1 MRTKSIVL
9 LLLALGCGLVAS
21 IGISQII
28 EQNKQGGGPAAE
40 TQPILVAMKP
50 IAGQEQLKAENVKL
64 EEWPKHLIPKGA
76 LTKIEDVEG
85 RRVKFS
91 LVPGDPV
98 LENKLVGDEDRRATI
113 DVPPGFRLV
122 AVHADAVSAVGNLIK
137 PGDRV
142 DVLVYLKANNFQG
155 GQEAGATTILQ
166 DIKVF
171 AVNDQWRPSEEKGGE
186 VAAVKNV
193 ALLVTPE
200 QAEKVTLATELGK
213 VKLVLRS
220 PDDDM
225 KAESL
230 TGTTPHDLFGTGDR
244 SSRAAEKSFLAKSG
258 KAAKEK
264 SKGLL
269 GFLGLGEET
278 DDSLQGGQLASLAP
292 AATEQFTMQLIEG
305 SGLRNVEFVKS
316 LANGKNAWQSGDD
329 YSAASPPQ
337 DTPVADLG
345 EQPTQGRP
353 LNPFAPSLGD

>member
-1 MRTKSIVL
+1 M
-9 LLLALGCGLVAS
+9 
-21 IGISQII
+21 
-28 EQNKQGGGPAAE
+28 
-40 TQPILVAMKP
+40 
-50 IAGQEQLKAENVKL
+50 
-64 EEWPKHLIPKGA
+64 
-76 LTKIEDVEG
+76 
-85 RRVKFS
+85 
-91 LVPGDPV
+91 
-98 LENKLVGDEDRRATI
+98 
-113 DVPPGFRLV
+113 
-122 AVHADAVSAVGNLIK
+122 
-137 PGDRV
+137 
-142 DVLVYLKANNFQG
+142 YLKANNFQG

-171 AVNDQWRPSEEKGGE
+171 AVNDQWRPSEETPGGDTL
-186 VAAVKNV
+186 AVKNV

-258 KAAKEK
+258 KAAKET

-269 GFLGLGEET
+269 GFLGLGGEEG
-278 DDSLQGGQLASLAP
+278 DDSLPGGQFASLAP

-329 YSAASPPQ
+329 YSSASPPQ

-345 EQPTQGRP
+345 EQPTQGKP